1 MSSLALLTS
10 TVPRTDSMSRST
22 PLPAQQPGQSV
33 WSVNQTMCPSKDFL
47 LSSYCSSEWTL
58 NVFPWTVRSFVVLSL
73 PHVPTLSHP
82 FFPSGVGI
90 ELQPHWP
97 WAVCRGLCVANRRK
111 HSDTCTH
118 TLAHTCPDWYSQG
131 PETFQEKGSQ
141 SMEADAVYSG
151 RAFSSL
157 LVPKGMSTQNRTGSC
172 QV

>member
-1 MSSLALLTS
+1 M
-10 TVPRTDSMSRST
+10 
-22 PLPAQQPGQSV
+22 
-33 WSVNQTMCPSKDFL
+33 
-47 LSSYCSSEWTL
+47 
-58 NVFPWTVRSFVVLSL
+58 VLSL

-157 LVPKGMSTQNRTGSC
+157 LVPKGMSTQNRTGLARSKKTAGLLFYHSLSYIGHTLDFVIFC
-172 QV
+172 ILCV